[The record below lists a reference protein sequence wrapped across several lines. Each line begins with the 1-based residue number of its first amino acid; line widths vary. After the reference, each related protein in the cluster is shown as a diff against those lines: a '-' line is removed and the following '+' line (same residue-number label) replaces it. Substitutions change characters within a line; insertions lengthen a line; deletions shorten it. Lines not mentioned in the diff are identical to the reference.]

1 MQEQE
6 LFQKYELKGWQ
17 LSPYL
22 YKIIGASALINLVAF
37 LLMAQANFLT
47 GKTCDSPIAS
57 GVCSVVDALYVG
69 LVLSNTDERYI
80 DENYIKTEL
89 EDSEEITYVNVGDYK
104 PLEYPAGYFALANP
118 EQQVEL
124 IDSTFPPTDMNGF
137 PTNPTIQGSTGDLT
151 TTKPITP
158 TPNTNPFTGTLP
170 VNPYGNNKTTTSRI
184 KKDRPKK
191 NDPMNDASPNKLP
204 GDTTAETKTDETK
217 TDESEKVEEIKINKK
232 VMMDFGNN
240 VKAKLDKREVDINK
254 PFKVV
259 IEGVLTKEGKLDT
272 SIDKKTKKPK
282 SGFTLSEGDPQMV
295 EVAREA
301 LEAVG
306 DSGWLGYLRNLGAE
320 KVKITFEQDQDKI
333 IAIVES
339 EQKTPEKAAS
349 IASGLKLLISTTRQI
364 GKLGEDETILLNG
377 AQPPTS
383 NGNFFILNF
392 ELPKEK
398 VREIIDR
405 NMKKAAEANQNS
417 TAQTENTEQKTSK

>member
-37 LLMAQANFLT
+37 FLMAQANFLT

-69 LVLSNTDERYI
+69 FVLANTDERYTNE
-80 DENYIKTEL
+80 DYIKTEL
-89 EDSEEITYVNVGDYK
+89 ENSEEITYVNVGT

-118 EQQVEL
+118 EQQAEI
-124 IDSTFPPTDMNGF
+124 IDPTMIPPTDMNGF
-137 PTNPTIQGSTGDLT
+137 PTNPTTQGSTGDLT

-170 VNPYGNNKTTTSRI
+170 VNPYGNNRTTTTRT
-184 KKDRPKK
+184 KKDRQK
-191 NDPMNDASPNKLP
+191 NNPMNDASPTTLD
-204 GDTTAETKTDETK
+204 GSDTKAETKTDETK
-217 TDESEKVEEIKINKK
+217 ADESEKVEEVKINKK

-240 VKAKLDKREVDINK
+240 VKAKMDNEKVDINK

-259 IEGVLTKEGKLDT
+259 IEGILTKDGKLDT

-333 IAIVES
+333 VAIVES

-349 IASGLKLLISTTRQI
+349 IASGLKLLISTTKQI

-405 NMKKAAEANQNS
+405 NIKKANEANQNS